1 MFRCGDFGFVRLV
14 ESWWRRTVMKLL
26 GSAGSGGSWLGS
38 GGSVRGSG
46 EMGVLDVVVA
56 MGWWPRVV

>member
-1 MFRCGDFGFVRLV
+1 
-14 ESWWRRTVMKLL
+14 MKLL
-26 GSAGSGGSWLGS
+26 GSAGSGGSWLVS